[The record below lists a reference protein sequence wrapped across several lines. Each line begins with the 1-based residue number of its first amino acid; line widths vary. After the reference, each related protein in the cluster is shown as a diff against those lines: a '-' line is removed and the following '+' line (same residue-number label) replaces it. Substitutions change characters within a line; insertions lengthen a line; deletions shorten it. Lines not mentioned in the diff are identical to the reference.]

1 MELRHLRYFLAVAED
16 LSFRGAAAR
25 LHLSQPAL
33 SAQIKALEDELKVRL
48 LQRTTR
54 SVALTHA
61 GRVFLEE
68 ARAVLNSASQAEQRA
83 RTAEQGLTGTL
94 RVGLIASIATVWLA
108 RILRNFLRQFPGV
121 QLSLYD
127 LPSPEQMRR
136 LREGELDAAL
146 LRPPVG
152 FPEMEYTYVGEA
164 SQVLAASSR
173 HRLARKRG
181 ALTWKD
187 FDGEA
192 LVMMHPNMQHGF
204 YDPFLAECSKAG
216 AKPYAAQY
224 ANDIQTLLW
233 LISAGFGIAPT
244 TATLAEMKRPGL
256 VFRALPPG
264 LPPVQTVL
272 AWRRNEVS
280 PVLANFLASFKD
292 SAAAGESFKSGKK

>member
-1 MELRHLRYFLAVAED
+1 
-16 LSFRGAAAR
+16 
-25 LHLSQPAL
+25 
-33 SAQIKALEDELKVRL
+33 
-48 LQRTTR
+48 
-54 SVALTHA
+54 
-61 GRVFLEE
+61 
-68 ARAVLNSASQAEQRA
+68 
-83 RTAEQGLTGTL
+83 LTGTL